1 MFKHVKKY
9 IKFER
14 TKSLRISFTARAW
27 YALWMCSPRLQSGK
41 LNSWCLSLC
50 AGSISWGSPSEPTVS
65 HTPTH
70 LVEISADNYS
80 NNDPTHLIVKPFFPN
95 VARLCPS
102 ESGLRQGAKKASRLI
117 LSAII
122 NLRTSFLRQRDRK
135 VTACIVFL
143 AYPQFLKAEEYR
155 PEVVHVLTCKNTNC
169 SLDSY
174 NSFVNSLSLHPTL
187 GWTHYEH
194 GNHTSCVCALAL
206 RCNSA
211 TQVCTALRLLHS
223 PLKTQTEISAITI
236 STVPLSPE
244 NILSLASSP
253 GMKLLK
259 ASEIC
264 ISTASIITVETLT
277 GQ

>member
-1 MFKHVKKY
+1 
-9 IKFER
+9 
-14 TKSLRISFTARAW
+14 
-27 YALWMCSPRLQSGK
+27 MCSPRLQSGK

-70 LVEISADNYS
+70 LVEISAENYS

-206 RCNSA
+206 RCKFGDA
-211 TQVCTALRLLHS
+211 GMYCTEVASLTLENPNRNICNYNQHCS
-223 PLKTQTEISAITI
+223 FITRKH
-236 STVPLSPE
+236 P
-244 NILSLASSP
+244 SLASSP

-264 ISTASIITVETLT
+264 ISTASIITAETLT